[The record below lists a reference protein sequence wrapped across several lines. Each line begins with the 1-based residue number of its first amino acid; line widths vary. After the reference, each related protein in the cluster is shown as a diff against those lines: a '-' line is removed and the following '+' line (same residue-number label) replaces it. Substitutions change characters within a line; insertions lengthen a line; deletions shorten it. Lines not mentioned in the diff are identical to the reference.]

1 MRAFTTA
8 DAAERLAR
16 KQAAKQLGVGAA
28 VDKGLTVKFEKPNLI
43 AKGYD
48 AVRSVPMPRLSTPV
62 NTGTGVSMG
71 GVANPI
77 QSTVEP
83 ARQAGRRAVGD
94 ITAIP
99 GVGQPSA
106 SPTARDFR
114 AGNYVAPIVD
124 YATLASTVIPAAAK
138 GVSAVRNRPLFGDM
152 ARERAAI
159 AARQVDGPKVE
170 LPAGRRTAKEL
181 NRERRATEIVDE
193 YGVDLDEAL
202 IMAEV
207 EDDFRAAL
215 IRDADR
221 IASPETRQ
229 QFIQWAK
236 STPIEKIR
244 AQDPNFNS
252 LFVRMSEM
260 GGFGE

>member
-62 NTGTGVSMG
+62 NTGAGVSMG

-83 ARQAGRRAVGD
+83 ARQAGRRAIGD

-138 GVSAVRNRPLFGDM
+138 GISAVRNRPVYGIHSSPT
-152 ARERAAI
+152 I
-159 AARQVDGPKVE
+159 AARQADGPKIE

-181 NRERRATEIVDE
+181 NRERRATEIVDK

-252 LFVRMSEM
+252 LFVQMSEM